1 MFKLNFATKP
11 NIKGLDS
18 IVESFKNT
26 LNDLNIFVS
35 EKTEEKLLVEDR
47 LIEINNDIEKST
59 KIQNNLK
66 KLLGEDDE

>member
-1 MFKLNFATKP
+1 MFNLNFTTKP
-11 NIKGLDS
+11 SIKGLDS

>member
-1 MFKLNFATKP
+1 MFKLNFTTKP

>member
-1 MFKLNFATKP
+1 MFNLNFTTKP

>member
-1 MFKLNFATKP
+1 MFNLNFPTKP

>member
-1 MFKLNFATKP
+1 MFKLNLPTKP

-18 IVESFKNT
+18 IVESIRNT
-26 LNDLNIFVS
+26 LNDLNMFVS

>member
-1 MFKLNFATKP
+1 MFNLNFTTKP
-11 NIKGLDS
+11 NIKDLDS

-66 KLLGEDDE
+66 NLLGEYDE